1 MFGCFVL
8 PCDGTSPRLLT
19 VSAQTLRSVIACIT
33 GSQSYYLDV
42 LTIVV
47 SSYVFTW
54 DKRQKFIGHQP
65 LMIPEMQTQVL
76 LQLSTPAQCEWPC
89 TLLWTTRALNSR
101 VLICSGAVL
110 VRRLK
115 MFVTNYKHEW
125 FYQNHHQMIGRSVVF
140 FRATQNCSPRNSAS
154 VLPGSLRRCLL
165 GGHFGTSAGVGFH
178 HHVPVEMSLACI
190 PGIDPYRSIQ
200 IHRGQHIQPYNPK
213 NTFEL

>member
-1 MFGCFVL
+1 MISGMFGCFVL

-140 FRATQNCSPRNSAS
+140 FE
-154 VLPGSLRRCLL
+154 LRRI
-165 GGHFGTSAGVGFH
+165 
-178 HHVPVEMSLACI
+178 VPQETALRFCREA
-190 PGIDPYRSIQ
+190 
-200 IHRGQHIQPYNPK
+200 
-213 NTFEL
+213 